1 MDKILK
7 KIIPK
12 PVYHFLMALTG
23 NIAYRL
29 PGYKMTVIG
38 VTGTDGKST
47 CVEMITEV
55 LKSSGEKVGMIS
67 TVDIEVAGERREN
80 AIGRTTIGRWGT
92 QKLLRAMVQK
102 GCKYAVI
109 EASSEGIAGK
119 RIWGIPFD
127 GAVFTNLSPE
137 HLNYHKT
144 MENYRNMKGKLFKK
158 LKSPFNFK
166 KTKRVSVVYAD
177 DKESDY
183 FLSFEADEKYTFGID
198 SRLRSSSLSDELTSE
213 SNDGNDNLVLAENII
228 LKTDRT
234 QYEVVYKGK
243 KYSISTKAIGKFN
256 VLNELTGF
264 CVGLGY
270 GLDMDK
276 VIKVLENFEG
286 TRGRAEKINEGQ
298 DFQVIID
305 YAVTP
310 DALKTLYTSLREI
323 TDGKLISVFGAT
335 GDRDKE
341 KRPKMGKVASELTDI
356 VLLTD
361 DETYTE
367 GSQQI
372 IDQVYAGV
380 PEKLRS
386 KVEIVPDRLD
396 AIKKALSKAQK
407 GDTVAITGIGH
418 QKSRSMGG
426 DKIKWDE
433 RKIVS
438 DLLKNMES
446 KNDE

>member
-7 KIIPK
+7 KIIPR

-23 NIAYRL
+23 NIAYRF

-92 QKLLRAMVQK
+92 QKLLREMVQK

-109 EASSEGIAGK
+109 EASSEGIAWY

-144 MENYRNMKGKLFKK
+144 MENYRNMKGKLFRK
-158 LKSPFNFK
+158 LKSPFNLK

-183 FLSFEADEKYTFGID
+183 FLSFKADEKYTFGIKKAD
-198 SRLRSSSLSDELTSE
+198 
-213 SNDGNDNLVLAENII
+213 VKAKNIN

-234 QYEVVYKGK
+234 QYDVEYEGR

-264 CVGLGY
+264 CMGLGY
-270 GLDMDK
+270 DLDMDK
-276 VIKVLENFEG
+276 VVKVLEKFEG
-286 TRGRAEKINEGQ
+286 TRGRAEKIDEGQ

-310 DALKTLYTSLREI
+310 GALKTLYTSLREI

-341 KRPKMGKVASELTDI
+341 KRPEMGRVASELTDI
-356 VLLTD
+356 VFLTD

-367 GSQQI
+367 EPRQI
-372 IDQVYAGV
+372 IDRVYAGV
-380 PEKLRS
+380 PENLRS

-396 AIKKALSKAQK
+396 AIKKALLKAQK

-438 DLLKNMES
+438 DLLKNQKKE
-446 KNDE
+446 

>member
-7 KIIPK
+7 KIIPGS
-12 PVYHFLMALTG
+12 VYHFLMAFTG
-23 NIAYRL
+23 NIVYGF

-47 CVEMITEV
+47 CVEVITEV
-55 LKSSGEKVGMIS
+55 LKSSGKKVGMIS
-67 TVDIEVAGERREN
+67 TVTIEVAGERREN
-80 AIGRTTIGRWGT
+80 VIGRTTIGRWGT
-92 QKLLRAMVQK
+92 QKLLREMVVK

-109 EASSEGIAGK
+109 EVSSEGIAGK

-166 KTKRVSVVYAD
+166 RTKRVSVVCAD
-177 DKESDY
+177 DKEANY
-183 FLSFEADEKYTFGID
+183 FLSFKADKKYTFGIKKGD
-198 SRLRSSSLSDELTSE
+198 VKAKNIELMSDG
-213 SNDGNDNLVLAENII
+213 SNYDIEFGD
-228 LKTDRT
+228 
-234 QYEVVYKGK
+234 Q
-243 KYSISTKAIGKFN
+243 KYHIDTKAIGKFN

-264 CVGLGY
+264 CIGLGY
-270 GLDMDK
+270 DLDMDK
-276 VIKVLENFEG
+276 VVKVLEEFEG
-286 TRGRAEKINEGQ
+286 TKGRAEKIDEGQ

-310 DALKTLYTSLREI
+310 AALKTLYTSLREI

-341 KRPKMGKVASELTDI
+341 KRPEMGRVASELTDI

-367 GSQQI
+367 DSRQI

-380 PEKLRS
+380 PEKLKS

-396 AIKKALSKAQK
+396 AIKKALLKAQK

-438 DLLKNMES
+438 DLLKNQKKE
-446 KNDE
+446 